1 MSCTNRLVG
10 VPSSTVLNSTNNFA
24 FGSLVAK
31 YTSTD
36 VKNAPVSSVVN
47 DCASGSLLGASMNC
61 VSVSFLVLIIVVISF
76 GLCGGGG
83 GFLTPTVLVVCVII
97 TPLPVNV
104 PVASLAR
111 AVEPGKG
118 IVPSDAAVIL
128 NVLVPVRKTF
138 GGFGFAFFAVLLF
151 LPIILYTKFGDFG
164 AKLRYCTL
172 FYFFPMFLLFLEV
185 FFIVFF

>member
-1 MSCTNRLVG
+1 MKV
-10 VPSSTVLNSTNNFA
+10 
-24 FGSLVAK
+24 
-31 YTSTD
+31 
-36 VKNAPVSSVVN
+36 
-47 DCASGSLLGASMNC
+47 CASGSLLGASMNC
-61 VSVSFLVLIIVVISF
+61 VSVSFLVLIMVVISF

-138 GGFGFAFFAVLLF
+138 GGFGFAFAF
-151 LPIILYTKFGDFG
+151 LKKNEPSRSPQLSDIKSIFVTV
-164 AKLRYCTL
+164 A
-172 FYFFPMFLLFLEV
+172 
-185 FFIVFF
+185 